1 MQIRFKSYGDLGR
14 DITKNFVKFSGDWDL
29 VVGIP
34 RSGMVPAYMIALAL
48 NVNCTDISS
57 WVNNYPLKKGMTRGL
72 KNEITSPWEA
82 KKVLIVDDSI
92 MSGNSLK
99 SEIEA
104 LPDWLSDRASTLA
117 VYSSKPFRK
126 DVDIILEFLPHPRA
140 FEWNIFHHKVISRSC
155 VSLEGMI
162 RKGELNSNKADLSF
176 RYIPSGVIDT
186 IVSCQNESSR
196 HEVESLLA
204 NSGISYRDLIMAD
217 SKANVKSLESIVR
230 YKVEK
235 FKASSTEMFIED
247 DSDQARLI
255 CREAKKP
262 VFCLNDNCIYNPGD
276 ELGTR
281 FIKNKVKY
289 LVWKVLNSKLR
300 KQGFFL

>member
-14 DITKNFVKFSGDWDL
+14 DITKNFMKFSGDWDL

-72 KNEITSPWEA
+72 RKEITSPWEA

-99 SEIEA
+99 SELEA
-104 LPDWLSDRASTLA
+104 LPEWLSSRASTLA

-126 DVDIILEFLPHPRA
+126 DVNIILEFLPHPRA
-140 FEWNIFHHKVISRSC
+140 FEWNVFHHKVISRSC

-162 RKGELNSNKADLSF
+162 RKGDLNNNKTDLSF
-176 RYIPSGVIDT
+176 RYIPSGVVDT

-196 HEVESLLA
+196 HEVETLLIK
-204 NSGISYRDLIMAD
+204 NGVSYRELIMAD
-217 SKANVKSLESIVR
+217 SDTNIMALESLVKFKI
-230 YKVEK
+230 ET
-235 FKASSTEMFIED
+235 FKASAAELFIED
-247 DSDQARLI
+247 DSDQAKII

-262 VFCLNDNCIYNPGD
+262 VFCLNDNCIYNPDD

-281 FIKNKVKY
+281 FIKNKVKF
-289 LVWKVLNSKLR
+289 LVWKVLNCKLR

>member
-1 MQIRFKSYGDLGR
+1 MQIIFKSYGDLGR
-14 DITKNFVKFSGDWDL
+14 DINKNFEKFSGDWDL

-72 KNEITSPWEA
+72 KNELTLPWEA

-104 LPDWLSDRASTLA
+104 LPAWLSSRASTLA

-126 DVDIILEFLPHPRA
+126 DVDIVLEFVPHPRA

-155 VSLEGMI
+155 ISLEGMI
-162 RKGELNSNKADLSF
+162 KKSEEENNKNEINF
-176 RYIPSGVIDT
+176 RYIPSGLIDT
-186 IVSCQNESSR
+186 IVSCQSKSKR
-196 HEVESLLA
+196 QEVESLLA
-204 NSGISYRDLIMAD
+204 ERGVSYRELVMSDSEDNVMTLENLINFKVGKFTDSSSDL
-217 SKANVKSLESIVR
+217 
-230 YKVEK
+230 
-235 FKASSTEMFIED
+235 FIEY
-247 DSDQARLI
+247 DSYQARII
-255 CREAKKP
+255 CQEAKKP
-262 VFCLNDNCIYNPGD
+262 VFCIKDNCMYNPGD
-276 ELGTR
+276 ELGSR
-281 FIKNKVKY
+281 FFKNKVKS
-289 LVWKVLNSKLR
+289 LMWKVVNVKVR
-300 KQGFFL
+300 KQGLFM